1 MRKIFWLFLSLIISM
16 EARENP
22 FETTNAPEVV
32 GKTTQI
38 EEKRSDF
45 KSTSITF
52 PSSARILKSVTLTFQ
67 NLDGSIEEEHQ
78 NIDQNI
84 DWHHPLLLSPQGVE
98 KSTPPPAPSIAPVPP
113 LTKKNIEVKELKS
126 VSIMPSVKTKSEE
139 RVKLVEN
146 IFLLAEGNEIKIFTK
161 DLKIRDFLVA
171 DPYKIVLDF
180 KRTRSFATKTVDL
193 KKNPFVLATLGEH
206 KDFYRIAIL
215 LDGHYRYDLQT
226 FEGGYSLK
234 LK

>member
-1 MRKIFWLFLSLIISM
+1 MRKIFWLFLSLIISI

-38 EEKRSDF
+38 EEKRIDF
-45 KSTSITF
+45 KSTSITL

-98 KSTPPPAPSIAPVPP
+98 KSTPPPAAPIAPVPP
-113 LTKKNIEVKELKS
+113 LTKKNIEGKELKS
-126 VSIMPSVKTKSEE
+126 VPSMPSVKTKSEE
-139 RVKLVEN
+139 RVKLAEG
-146 IFLLAEGNEIKIFTK
+146 IFLFAEGNEIKIFTK
-161 DLKIRDFLVA
+161 DLKIRDFLIA

-180 KRTRSFATKTVDL
+180 KRTHSFATKTVDL
-193 KKNPFVLATLGEH
+193 KKNPFVLVTLGEH

-226 FEGGYSLK
+226 FEGGYSIK

>member
-1 MRKIFWLFLSLIISM
+1 MRKIFWLFLSLIISI

-38 EEKRSDF
+38 EEKRIDF
-45 KSTSITF
+45 KSTSITL

-84 DWHHPLLLSPQGVE
+84 DWHHPLLLSPQSIE
-98 KSTPPPAPSIAPVPP
+98 KSTPPPTPTPP
-113 LTKKNIEVKELKS
+113 FAKQSVETKEIKS
-126 VSIMPSVKTKSEE
+126 VPSLPSVKTKSEE
-139 RVKLVEN
+139 RVKLAEG
-146 IFLLAEGNEIKIFTK
+146 ISLFAEGNEIKIFTK
-161 DLKIRDFLVA
+161 DLKMRDFLIA

-226 FEGGYSLK
+226 FEGGYSIK